1 MREHLIFGYFFHPIE
16 QDKPFLPQRIE
27 STLYYASLSEDEFER
42 QFVSS
47 MASTAID
54 YQQNAAAEGQLHE
67 VELMTIDLR
76 RDTSLVC
83 HSERNEESLVW
94 LTRFLVSL
102 GMTEERLSA
111 LSRFKWVAEFIMP
124 RTECGKNMFLVGYLL
139 ARKGERIKCDSTE
152 VKVDGYSLF
161 SQVLAQVQIG
171 GERRYGFGQLRF
183 GHRFKTSNELLIIRN
198 VRDSGFGIR
207 DYEFRLK

>member
-1 MREHLIFGYFFHPIE
+1 
-16 QDKPFLPQRIE
+16 
-27 STLYYASLSEDEFER
+27 
-42 QFVSS
+42 
-47 MASTAID
+47 
-54 YQQNAAAEGQLHE
+54 
-67 VELMTIDLR
+67 
-76 RDTSLVC
+76 
-83 HSERNEESLVW
+83 
-94 LTRFLVSL
+94 
-102 GMTEERLSA
+102 MTEERLSA

-139 ARKGERIKCDSTE
+139 ARKGERIECDSTE